1 MRIVHGKG
9 FFKKLTK
16 QFEQGKRTVNALV
29 YGLTD
34 YNKSVRDVLKVYGN
48 MPITSIKI
56 CRQPVSGAVQAAM
69 NAVSLGSF
77 NKRIERASYDEIF
90 HLFALITING
100 TVLTLDKQAQIMLK
114 VGSKPYKDSMDVS
127 GPFSNLNTMLQNTKD
142 AMGDRFFTYDAKSNN
157 CQVFISSFLKAN
169 QKINPQLNEFIM
181 QDVSS
186 LFDPSLESKSN
197 FVTNLG
203 SKIATLQ
210 YGGDV

>member
-1 MRIVHGKG
+1 
-9 FFKKLTK
+9 
-16 QFEQGKRTVNALV
+16 
-29 YGLTD
+29 
-34 YNKSVRDVLKVYGN
+34 
-48 MPITSIKI
+48 
-56 CRQPVSGAVQAAM
+56 
-69 NAVSLGSF
+69 
-77 NKRIERASYDEIF
+77 
-90 HLFALITING
+90 
-100 TVLTLDKQAQIMLK
+100 LTLDKQAQIMLK

-127 GPFSNLNTMLQNTKD
+127 PPFSNLNTMLANTKQ

-169 QKINPQLNEFIM
+169 QKNLDNFIM

-210 YGGDV
+210 YGGDA